1 MSAHGPA
8 IPLRLR
14 SATAL
19 TVASLIGLAAFCWP
33 LLMTPA
39 AGIEHGGDAPW
50 LFAVMLPLLIAVVAA
65 ELADGGM
72 DAKAVAMLG
81 VLAAVGA
88 ALRPLGGGATGFQ
101 PMFVVIVIGGY
112 VFGAGFGFTLGATSM
127 LGSALLTG
135 GVGPWLPFQMLA
147 AAWVGLGAGL
157 LPRLTE
163 RRELLVVAGYGA
175 VASLLFG
182 LVMNLSF
189 WPWATTTAS
198 SLGYVAG
205 APAAE
210 NLGRFVA
217 FHLATSMGW
226 DLTRA
231 LGTVVLV
238 FALGA
243 PAIAALRRAARRAAF
258 TAPIVFVPAEAPDP
272 AIASPPT
279 SERTP

>member
-1 MSAHGPA
+1 VNARVSA
-8 IPLRLR
+8 IPMRRR
-14 SATAL
+14 STAVL
-19 TVASLIGLAAFCWP
+19 AVVSAIGLAAFGWP

-39 AGIEHGGDAPW
+39 AGVEHGADAPW
-50 LFAVMLPLLIAVVAA
+50 LFAVILPLLIAVVAS

-112 VFGAGFGFTLGATSM
+112 VFGPGFGFTLGATSM
-127 LGSALLTG
+127 FGSALLTG

-157 LPRLTE
+157 LPRLSG
-163 RRELLVVAGYGA
+163 RRELVVVGLYGA
-175 VASLLFG
+175 AASMAFG

-189 WPWATTTAS
+189 WPWATSTAS

-205 APAAE
+205 AAAAE

-217 FHLATSMGW
+217 FHLATSLGW

-231 LGTVVLV
+231 IGTLVLV
-238 FALGA
+238 LALGR

-258 TAPIVFVPAEAPDP
+258 TAPRSFVAHDSAT
-272 AIASPPT
+272 PT
-279 SERTP
+279 PEPVP